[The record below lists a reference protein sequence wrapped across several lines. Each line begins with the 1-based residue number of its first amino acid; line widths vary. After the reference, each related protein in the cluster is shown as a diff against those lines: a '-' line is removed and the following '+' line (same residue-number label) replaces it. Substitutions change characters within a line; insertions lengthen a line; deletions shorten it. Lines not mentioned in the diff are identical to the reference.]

1 MGISFREETCN
12 LGEMRAVRVGA
23 YAAAMVFGLA
33 IPAMLSAQSSSTPIQ
48 LPASG
53 RGLQPG
59 SVGTTQSTVNAGG
72 QNSVN
77 LIDSSV
83 SIQGSYLGSV
93 PTGTATDAV
102 VSLSLTEA
110 LRRGLDYNLG
120 AVSVTEGVRQARA
133 QRLAF
138 LSQLLPEINGNL
150 QETVEQTNLTALGLK
165 PSLFPRGISIPAVVG
180 PYNYFDFRATLTQT
194 VADFTRLHNLHAATE
209 NARAAQFAVQDT
221 RDLIVLAVTG
231 SYLQINA
238 AASRV
243 RAAEAA
249 VRTSEATFQQASDQL
264 RNGLNA
270 RIDVTRSQVQLQT
283 DQQRLRALRADFDK
297 QKLTLARII
306 GLPSGQAFSLTD
318 DFTFSPLVDLT
329 EADALARAKAGRA
342 DIKSAQAAL
351 HAGDEALKAAR
362 SEYLPSV
369 SVEADYGA
377 IGTNPA
383 QSHGTFGVTGSVN
396 FPIWQRPRIKADI
409 EQAQSVVAQRTA
421 EYADLQGRVDYEVRQ
436 EFIDL
441 AAAAD
446 QVGLAEKNV
455 GLARDTLTQSQDR
468 FKAGVADTVEVV
480 QAQQTVEQADN
491 DLISATYEHNL
502 AKAALARALGQAE
515 KTIPQYLKGK

>member
-1 MGISFREETCN
+1 MDISFRTATGI
-12 LGEMRAVRVGA
+12 LGA
-23 YAAAMVFGLA
+23 LA
-33 IPAMLSAQSSSTPIQ
+33 IATLISAQSSTPIE

-83 SIQGSYLGSV
+83 SIHGSYLGSV
-93 PTGTATDAV
+93 PTGTVTDAV
-102 VSLSLTEA
+102 ISLSLREA
-110 LRRGLDYNLG
+110 LRRALDYNLG
-120 AVSVTEGVRQARA
+120 VISVTEEIRQARA

-138 LSQLLPEINGNL
+138 LSRLLPEVNGYL
-150 QETVEQTNLTALGLK
+150 RETVQQTDLTALGFR
-165 PSLFPRGISIPAVVG
+165 PSLFPKGITIPSVVG

-249 VRTSEATFQQASDQL
+249 VRTSEATYQQASDQL

-283 DQQRLRALRADFDK
+283 DQQRLRGLHADFDK

-306 GLPSGQAFSLTD
+306 GLPSGQAFSLAD
-318 DFTFSPLVDLT
+318 DFPFSPLEELT
-329 EADALARAKAGRA
+329 QEDALARAKAGRA
-342 DIKSAQAAL
+342 DIMAAQAAL
-351 HAGDEALKAAR
+351 RAGEAALKAAR
-362 SEYLPSV
+362 SQYLPSV

-377 IGTNPA
+377 IGTNPS
-383 QSHGTFGVTGSVN
+383 QSHGTFGLTGSVN

-409 EQAQSVVAQRTA
+409 ERAQSVVAQRSA
-421 EYADLQGRVDYEVRQ
+421 EYADLQGRVDYEVRR

-446 QVGLAEKNV
+446 QVALAHKNV
-455 GLARDTLTQSQDR
+455 G
-468 FKAGVADTVEVV
+468 
-480 QAQQTVEQADN
+480 
-491 DLISATYEHNL
+491 
-502 AKAALARALGQAE
+502 
-515 KTIPQYLKGK
+515 

>member
-12 LGEMRAVRVGA
+12 LGEMRAVRVGV

-165 PSLFPRGISIPAVVG
+165 PSLFPKGISIPAVVG

-306 GLPSGQAFSLTD
+306 GLPSGQAFALAD
-318 DFTFSPLVDLT
+318 DFTFSPLSDLT

-362 SEYLPSV
+362 SEYMPSV
-369 SVEADYGA
+369 SVEADYGV

>member
-1 MGISFREETCN
+1 
-12 LGEMRAVRVGA
+12 
-23 YAAAMVFGLA
+23 
-33 IPAMLSAQSSSTPIQ
+33 
-48 LPASG
+48 
-53 RGLQPG
+53 
-59 SVGTTQSTVNAGG
+59 VGTTQSTVNAGG

-83 SIQGSYLGSV
+83 NIQGSYLGSV
-93 PTGTATDAV
+93 PTGTTTGAV
-102 VSLSLTEA
+102 ISLSLPEA

-120 AVSVTEGVRQARA
+120 AISVTEGLRQARA

-138 LSQLLPEINGNL
+138 LSQLLPEVNGNL
-150 QETVEQTNLTALGLK
+150 QETVQQTDLTALGFR
-165 PSLFPRGISIPAVVG
+165 PSLFPKGITIPSVVG

-194 VADFTRLHNLHAATE
+194 VADLTRLHNLHAATE
-209 NARAAQFAVQDT
+209 NVKSAQFAVQDT
-221 RDLIVLAVTG
+221 RDLIVLAVAG

-243 RAAEAA
+243 RAADAA
-249 VRTSEATFQQASDQL
+249 VRTSEATYQQASDQL

-306 GLPSGQAFSLTD
+306 GLPSGQAFSLAD
-318 DFTFSPLVDLT
+318 DFVFSPLTDLT
-329 EADALARAKAGRA
+329 EDDALARAKAGRA
-342 DIKSAQAAL
+342 DIMAAQAAL
-351 HAGDEALKAAR
+351 RAGEAALKAAR
-362 SEYLPSV
+362 SEYVPSV
-369 SVEADYGA
+369 TVEADYGA

-383 QSHGTFGVTGSVN
+383 QSHGTFGLTGSVN
-396 FPIWQRPRIKADI
+396 FPIWRPRIKADI
-409 EQAQSVVAQRTA
+409 QQAQSVVAQRNA

-446 QVGLAEKNV
+446 QVGLAQKNV